1 MLQKIEEINLLKLMK
16 DIKSMILDGK
26 LKLKNEDYEVRI
38 SKSDNITDLEPLI
51 KLLSIM
57 VKENYL
63 VTELYFENEADFEK
77 CFNIKYEERLSK
89 IFHSIRIE
97 EIKVEQEDTYNG
109 TFIYHEVYGGK
120 LKFELACIKYLS
132 KFQRQIIWDSK
143 IN

>member
-16 DIKSMILDGK
+16 DIKSMILEGK
-26 LKLKNEDYEVRI
+26 LNLKNEDYEVKI

-57 VKENYL
+57 VKEDYL

-77 CFNIKYEERLSK
+77 CFNIKYEERLNE

-109 TFIYHEVYGGK
+109 TFIYHEAYGGK

-132 KFQRQIIWDSK
+132 KFQRQIIWDLK
-143 IN
+143 N

>member
-16 DIKSMILDGK
+16 DIKSMILEGK
-26 LKLKNEDYEVRI
+26 LNLKNEDYEVKI

-57 VKENYL
+57 VKEDYL

-77 CFNIKYEERLSK
+77 CFNIKYEDRLNE

-109 TFIYHEVYGGK
+109 TFIYHEAYGGK

-132 KFQRQIIWDSK
+132 KFQRQIIWDLK
-143 IN
+143 N

>member
-16 DIKSMILDGK
+16 DIKNMISEGK
-26 LKLKNEDYEVRI
+26 LELKNEDYEIKI
-38 SKSDNITDLEPLI
+38 SISDSITDLEPVM
-51 KLLSIM
+51 KLLDIM
-57 VKENYL
+57 VKEDYL
-63 VTELYFENEADFEK
+63 APELYFESKADFES
-77 CFNIKYEERLSK
+77 CLNIKYEDRLNE

-132 KFQRQIIWDSK
+132 KFQRHIIWDLS
-143 IN
+143 